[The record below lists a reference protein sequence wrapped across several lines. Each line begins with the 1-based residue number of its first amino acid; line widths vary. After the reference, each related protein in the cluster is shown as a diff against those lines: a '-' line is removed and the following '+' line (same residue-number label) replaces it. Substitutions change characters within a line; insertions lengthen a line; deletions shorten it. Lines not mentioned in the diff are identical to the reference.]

1 MRLRR
6 IANLARDT
14 RGTSLI
20 EMGILLPVMTM
31 LFIGGYQLSD
41 ASACKRRVTIVSRA
55 MADLVSQYTVLTNSQ
70 LDSILNASTQ
80 IMAPYPIANASVRL
94 SQITTDGAGN
104 PHVAWS
110 RAKNGT
116 PLVVGAYFDLP
127 ATMRLNDSSVIYS
140 EVSYTYTPA
149 FGKVMTQSVFSQN
162 LYMLPRASSTVTLNP

>member
-1 MRLRR
+1 MKFRR
-6 IANLARDT
+6 IAGLGRDV

-20 EMGILLPVMTM
+20 EMGILLPVLSM

-70 LDSILNASTQ
+70 LDSILDASTQ
-80 IMAPYPIANASVRL
+80 IMSPYPIASASVRV
-94 SQITTDGAGN
+94 SQITTDGASK
-104 PHVAWS
+104 PHVSWS

-116 PLVVGAYFDLP
+116 ALTPGADFNLPL
-127 ATMRLNDSSVIYS
+127 TMRVANTSVIYS

-149 FGKVMTQSVFSQN
+149 FGKVMSQSVFSQN